1 MPKRWIRGARAA
13 WAALALA
20 FVLGASERR
29 ALAEASP
36 VDAGAADANAQATS
50 ETARRLVRAAQ
61 ERGGSYRAEVGRQLE
76 AMGDVAVPALIEAKG
91 PDFPLDVRR
100 WAVAVLE
107 SMNKKIPGEAIQTK
121 DNRLLAEVLRAYG
134 KTRDLDAVGVVFA
147 FANVDRND
155 VRSAARE
162 AIRQYGDGAI
172 SKLRETYTNLKSRPP
187 KDTWST
193 AELTDELF
201 KLMDG
206 VRLREVYLQ
215 LDDALKKAS
224 AAGDEPAQLEPLVT
238 QLDQVLARQPL
249 LDRRAEAAPVYAR
262 FARALD
268 ETDPARAL
276 AYYRKAERLD
286 PEGPEKDRVRSAV
299 AYLEAKELAT
309 HGVVDVEGFRRAVEL
324 DPQNARAQDEIARI
338 EGHERAEKQR
348 ARLWL
353 FGGVAGLVFVSAMIL
368 FVRVRLRA
376 A

>member
-1 MPKRWIRGARAA
+1 M
-13 WAALALA
+13 
-20 FVLGASERR
+20 
-29 ALAEASP
+29 
-36 VDAGAADANAQATS
+36 
-50 ETARRLVRAAQ
+50 
-61 ERGGSYRAEVGRQLE
+61 GRQLE